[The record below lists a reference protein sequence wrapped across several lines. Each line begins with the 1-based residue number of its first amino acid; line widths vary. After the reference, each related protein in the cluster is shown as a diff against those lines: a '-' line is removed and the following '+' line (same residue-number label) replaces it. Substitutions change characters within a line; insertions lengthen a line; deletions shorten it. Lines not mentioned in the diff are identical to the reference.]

1 MMQPGHVAEVM
12 GGVAILGS
20 RVLSTQD
27 LEAAVVT
34 GLPKRALRLTLAR
47 GCASAQHARA
57 LLYRVVPE
65 ATYKRRSRLTAAES
79 ERTERLARV
88 IAAAEYVWDNRDDAR
103 EWLTKPH
110 PELEGRP
117 PLEAAL
123 TELGAR
129 RAEELLDRLFYGIP
143 A

>member
-1 MMQPGHVAEVM
+1 MMQPGHVADVM

-57 LLYRVVPE
+57 LLYRVIPE
-65 ATYKRRSRLTAAES
+65 ATYKRRNRLTAAES

-88 IAAAEYVWDNRDDAR
+88 IAAAEYVWDDRDDAR

-110 PELEGRP
+110 PELEDRP

-129 RAEELLDRLFYGIP
+129 RAEELLDHLFYGIP

>member
-1 MMQPGHVAEVM
+1 
-12 GGVAILGS
+12 
-20 RVLSTQD
+20 
-27 LEAAVVT
+27 
-34 GLPKRALRLTLAR
+34 
-47 GCASAQHARA
+47 
-57 LLYRVVPE
+57 LLYRVVSE